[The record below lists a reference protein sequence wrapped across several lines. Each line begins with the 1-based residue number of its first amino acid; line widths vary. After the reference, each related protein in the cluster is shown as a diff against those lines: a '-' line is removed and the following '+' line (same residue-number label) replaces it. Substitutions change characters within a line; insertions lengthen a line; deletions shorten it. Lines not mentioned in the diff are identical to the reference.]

1 MAGNRQNLTT
11 EQRLQQRLTPLQVQF
26 VRMLEMPQAQAEEEV
41 RRALDEMPAL
51 EAVDSGEDI
60 TELLAGT
67 PPTDSERFSGVRS
80 DFFAGE
86 GSGYYAE
93 AALAQSEDTAGLYE
107 ALTAQ
112 LAQREGL
119 PEKIIAAGR
128 YIIGSLDDNGYLER
142 PLQALADDLAVAD
155 GVYVDAE
162 DMQRAFEAVRGL
174 DPAGVGAVDLRDCL
188 ILQLRRRE
196 PSQPVTDALEIVTH
210 YFDLFSK
217 KHFDRIRTA
226 ASLTEER
233 LREAIG
239 VITRL
244 NPKPGASF
252 TGGGM
257 AEEVSGHI
265 TPDFI
270 VEADE
275 AHKVLTLT
283 MPGNIPRLQVERS
296 FAEDT
301 PLPPGNDRRARD
313 ARLFIQS
320 NRQDARNFIRIVE
333 MRRTTLYSVM
343 SAILRLQRPFFLS
356 GDEALIRPMV
366 LRDVAAL
373 TGYDLS
379 VISRATQGKY
389 VATASGIYPLKFFF
403 NEKGRDMAEGT
414 TAHSVMARIK
424 ELIAGEDKSSP
435 MSDEQITARL
445 ADAGLEVA
453 RRTVAKYRERLG
465 FPVARLRKEL

>member
-41 RRALDEMPAL
+41 RRALEEMPAL
-51 EAVDSGEDI
+51 EAADAGDESP
-60 TELLAGT
+60 ELPSGT
-67 PPTDSERFSGVRS
+67 PSSDAESFSGARA

-86 GSGYYAE
+86 GAGYYAE
-93 AALAQSEDTAGLYE
+93 TALAQSEDTAGLYE

-119 PEKIIAAGR
+119 SEKELAAGR

-142 PLQALADDLAVAD
+142 PLRELADDLAVTE
-155 GVYVDAE
+155 GVDVTPGE
-162 DMQRAFEAVRGL
+162 MERAFETVRSL

-188 ILQLRRRE
+188 ILQLKRRPSSE
-196 PSQPVTDALEIVTH
+196 PIADALEIVTH
-210 YFDLFSK
+210 YFDLFSR
-217 KHFDRIRTA
+217 KHFDRIRSA
-226 ASLTEER
+226 AGLTDDR
-233 LREAIG
+233 LREALG

-244 NPKPGASF
+244 NPKPGAAL
-252 TGGGM
+252 TGGGV

-275 AHKVLTLT
+275 AHGVLTLT

-301 PLPPGNDRRARD
+301 PLPAGNDRRARD

-343 SAILRLQRPFFLS
+343 SAILKLQRPFFLS

-424 ELIAGEDKSSP
+424 ELIAGEDKSAP

-465 FPVARLRKEL
+465 FPVARMRKEL